1 MEGCIM
7 PQYVS
12 SAAITCMAISCFAGA
27 AIPVG
32 LFLFFRR
39 RLKAETLPFFVGC
52 AIFIIFVGLESIFV
66 NLLLSSP
73 VGSVI
78 TASTA
83 LMALLGG
90 LLPGLFEETGRLVAY
105 RTVLK
110 NKLDNDA
117 NALMYG
123 AGHGGVEALAI
134 LVVSMLSNLAF
145 AITINRGGIDTL
157 TAGLGDAEQAQL
169 EVQLSAL
176 ATTPAWHF
184 LLGIVERIFAVAA
197 HLGFSVMV
205 WFAVKQRKTSLYL
218 LAVALHAVMDAVT
231 VVMTQEGLSPIVE
244 EIIVGV
250 MAAGV
255 VVLGHRVWQQ
265 YAAKA

>member
-1 MEGCIM
+1 M

-12 SAAITCMAISCFAGA
+12 SAAITCMAVSCFAGA

-39 RLKAETLPFFVGC
+39 KMKAETLPFFVGC
-52 AIFIIFVGLESIFV
+52 AIFIIFVGLESILV

-73 VGSVI
+73 AGSVI

-157 TAGLGDAEQAQL
+157 TAGLTGTELAQMEAQL
-169 EVQLSAL
+169 SVLT
-176 ATTPAWHF
+176 TTPAWHF

-205 WFAVKQRKTSLYL
+205 WFAVKQRKAFLYL

-231 VVMTQEGLSPIVE
+231 AVMTQAGLSPIVE

-255 VVLGHRVWQQ
+255 VVLGRRVWQQ
-265 YAAKA
+265 YAPKA

>member
-1 MEGCIM
+1 M
-7 PQYVS
+7 PQYIS
-12 SAAITCMAISCFAGA
+12 SASITCMAISCFAGA

-32 LFLFFRR
+32 LFLLFRR
-39 RLKAETLPFFVGC
+39 KTKAETLPFFVGC
-52 AIFIIFVGLESIFV
+52 AIFIIFVGLESILV

-73 VGSVI
+73 VGSRIV
-78 TASTA
+78 ASTA
-83 LMALLGG
+83 LMALVGG
-90 LLPGLFEETGRLVAY
+90 LRPGRCEETGRLVAY

-110 NKLDNDA
+110 DKMGNDA

-123 AGHGGVEALAI
+123 AGHGGVEAVAI
-134 LVVSMLSNLAF
+134 LVVSMLSNLAL
-145 AITINRGGIDTL
+145 AITINRGGISSL
-157 TAGLGDAEQAQL
+157 TAVLGDAEQAQL

-197 HLGFSVMV
+197 HLSFSVMV
-205 WFAVKQRKTSLYL
+205 WFGVKQRKPSLYL

-231 VVMTQEGLSPIVE
+231 VVMTQAGLSPIVE

-255 VVLGHRVWQQ
+255 VVLGHKVWQQ
-265 YAAKA
+265 YAAKE